1 MDISPLQ
8 HAQQR
13 KSDLQYSIMWPCTP
27 VWYLNIAC
35 GRYPCIIIE
44 IYLIIL
50 FEIQSQMLAKRFSSE
65 KGDFCIGRLK
75 IEPTQQSDQL
85 RQPSGVLRWP
95 AGVTEYSTH
104 LSCAVRHDRAWQQH
118 QIVSILFCKW
128 LYSELER
135 TKKHNLSPKDFKA
148 MNKASRILQ
157 YLV

>member
-1 MDISPLQ
+1 MAISPLQ
-8 HAQQR
+8 HALQR

-27 VWYLNIAC
+27 VWYLNISC

-85 RQPSGVLRWP
+85 TQPSGVLRWP